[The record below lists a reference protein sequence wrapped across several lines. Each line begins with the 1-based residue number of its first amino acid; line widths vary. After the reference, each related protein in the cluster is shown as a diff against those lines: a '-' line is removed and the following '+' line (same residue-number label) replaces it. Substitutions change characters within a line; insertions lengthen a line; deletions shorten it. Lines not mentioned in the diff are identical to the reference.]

1 MFVKSQYKSLFPLS
15 TPLPVTL
22 GIASFGVI
30 LPSAGGGGGVAGG
43 EMFLIF
49 VDHGMTFKD
58 GQLVCFTIGL
68 CSIFSSFSMRAAA
81 C

>member
-1 MFVKSQYKSLFPLS
+1 MFVKHNTNHSFLS

-30 LPSAGGGGGVAGG
+30 LPSAGGGGGGVAGG

-68 CSIFSSFSMRAAA
+68 CSIFSSF
-81 C
+81 